1 MNDDH
6 AIVVGINT
14 YPGLS
19 SLSGPCIDAQ
29 EFTGWLQAPG
39 GGEVPA
45 NNIHTLLSTDFHPP
59 EPNDV
64 SDVHPVEEEVN
75 SLFRPLVSRG
85 LMEGRVGRR
94 LYIYLAGHGFSDSAD
109 MGSAALYAANAEF
122 TFAPHVAGT
131 EYANWFRRNG
141 VFDEIVLIMDC
152 CRTTTPMQ
160 SIRPPPLQNTGNPSM
175 AARVRIFYAYGTSW
189 GAVAR
194 ERPFNGSVRG
204 IFTTALLKAI
214 QNAPPNEK
222 GKVTGQI
229 LKNLTHNIFDELA
242 AGTETAPPEIRMDSN
257 RDITF
262 LERKDAPDLNVR
274 VTLVPHTGNE
284 EILVSDG
291 AGVKVKQLAC
301 PVSLV
306 RLGLETGLYKVQVV
320 GTDRSKLI
328 EVVGNDVE
336 FTI

>member
-19 SLSGPCIDAQ
+19 SLSGPCVDAQ
-29 EFTGWLQAPG
+29 GFTDWLQASDG
-39 GGEVPA
+39 GAVPET
-45 NNIHTLLSTDFHPP
+45 NIHTVLTTQFHPP
-59 EPNDV
+59 GPSDV
-64 SDVHPVEEEVN
+64 NDVHPVEADVN
-75 SLFRPLVSRG
+75 NLFKPLVTQG
-85 LMEGRVGRR
+85 MMQGRVGRR
-94 LYIYLAGHGFSDSAD
+94 LYIYLAGHGFSDPAD
-109 MGSAALYAANAEF
+109 MESAALYAADAEF

-131 EYANWFRRNG
+131 AYANWFRRNG

-175 AARVRIFYAYGTSW
+175 AARVKIFYAYGTSW

-194 ERPFNGSVRG
+194 ERPLNGSVRG

-214 QNAPPNEK
+214 ENARPNKK

-229 LKNLTHNIFDELA
+229 LKDHIHNIFGELA
-242 AGTETAPPEIRMDSN
+242 AGMETAPPDIRVDSN
-257 RDITF
+257 RDIAF
-262 LERKDAPDLNVR
+262 LERIDAPDLNVC
-274 VTLVPHTGNE
+274 VTLVPHTGDE
-284 EILVSDG
+284 ELLVSDG
-291 AGVKVKQLAC
+291 VGAKVEQLAC
-301 PVSLV
+301 PHNPVS
-306 RLGLETGLYKVQVV
+306 LGLETGLYKVQVI
-320 GTDRSKLI
+320 GTDRSELI

-336 FTI
+336 ITI